1 MAHRVFRLET
11 RVKPDKGHAA
21 AHARVLARQLPDRD
35 DLAKLGK
42 VMLYIIAR
50 EVLGQAR
57 HVQVRILDQLR
68 AGPGIGHFDLLI
80 LNASPIQ
87 LLHRSGRIILMSKLT

>member
-11 RVKPDKGHAA
+11 RVKPDKRHAA

-50 EVLGQAR
+50 EVLGQTR
-57 HVQVRILDQLR
+57 NVQVRILDQLR

-87 LLHRSGRIILMSKLT
+87 LLHRSGRIILVSKLT